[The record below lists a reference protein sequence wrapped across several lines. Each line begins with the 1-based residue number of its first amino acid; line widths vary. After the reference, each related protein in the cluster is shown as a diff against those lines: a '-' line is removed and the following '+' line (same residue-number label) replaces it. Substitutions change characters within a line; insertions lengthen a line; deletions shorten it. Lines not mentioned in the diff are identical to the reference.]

1 MKLDRIERQRVDR
14 TDRRLHHGGRLAGQT
29 QNEMGARTDS
39 AFGSHLDGPAG
50 AGEIVSAID
59 RAERRVVTR
68 LDSVLDRHVTGF
80 GQPGEIVELRPV
92 DAVGT
97 RSDDDPRHLGQF
109 ESLRENLFQP
119 LQRSIRIRKRLEIGQ
134 IPFGRTIATAME
146 LDPFLELSADA
157 LVRSAVGRRESRVV
171 AERATARGERAV
183 AIGTSEPGMYGQLL
197 HAKAEQ
203 TAEIAGIA
211 VIAPVVAPRI
221 SHRTRRNTGRT
232 GIIAFSTPRQ
242 IPGTASKGARS
253 AATARGPAL
262 RARVSRSRCRPDS
275 RA

>member
-1 MKLDRIERQRVDR
+1 MQSGRVP
-14 TDRRLHHGGRLAGQT
+14 TT
-29 QNEMGARTDS
+29 
-39 AFGSHLDGPAG
+39 
-50 AGEIVSAID
+50 I
-59 RAERRVVTR
+59 
-68 LDSVLDRHVTGF
+68 
-80 GQPGEIVELRPV
+80 
-92 DAVGT
+92 
-97 RSDDDPRHLGQF
+97 PRHLGQF
-109 ESLRENLFQP
+109 ESLREDLPQP

-183 AIGTSEPGMYGQLL
+183 AIGTSEPGMHGQLL

-221 SHRTRRNTGRT
+221 SHRLEE
-232 GIIAFSTPRQ
+232 
-242 IPGTASKGARS
+242 IPAGPESLLFQRLDKSRELRPKVLGLQPQLAACASREGLSLSMSAR
-253 AATARGPAL
+253 
-262 RARVSRSRCRPDS
+262 
-275 RA
+275 

>member
-1 MKLDRIERQRVDR
+1 
-14 TDRRLHHGGRLAGQT
+14 
-29 QNEMGARTDS
+29 
-39 AFGSHLDGPAG
+39 
-50 AGEIVSAID
+50 
-59 RAERRVVTR
+59 
-68 LDSVLDRHVTGF
+68 
-80 GQPGEIVELRPV
+80 
-92 DAVGT
+92 
-97 RSDDDPRHLGQF
+97 
-109 ESLRENLFQP
+109 
-119 LQRSIRIRKRLEIGQ
+119 
-134 IPFGRTIATAME
+134 ME

-253 AATARGPAL
+253 AATAHGPGGWAE
-262 RARVSRSRCRPDS
+262 VYT
-275 RA
+275 

>member
-1 MKLDRIERQRVDR
+1 MQSEHVQRRTGLGQSKLELLRL
-14 TDRRLHHGGRLAGQT
+14 RRPYVFEELEIGNAWAET
-29 QNEMGARTDS
+29 MA
-39 AFGSHLDGPAG
+39 DG
-50 AGEIVSAID
+50 D
-59 RAERRVVTR
+59 
-68 LDSVLDRHVTGF
+68 
-80 GQPGEIVELRPV
+80 
-92 DAVGT
+92 GT
-97 RSDDDPRHLGQF
+97 RSLPQY
-109 ESLRENLFQP
+109 
-119 LQRSIRIRKRLEIGQ
+119 
-134 IPFGRTIATAME
+134 A
-146 LDPFLELSADA
+146 ADA

-253 AATARGPAL
+253 AATAHGPAL